1 MLVSCHFLVSFDFK
15 LILYVAKVT
24 KLIAKDLN
32 SLIIGD
38 HRMRPLNQSP
48 RCDKPF

>member
-24 KLIAKDLN
+24 KLIAKD
-32 SLIIGD
+32 